1 MTMKRLLAAALIAIL
16 PVAACATGNSNGPSP
31 KRPVVKVADQVGPVD
46 RQMVIGTWACHE
58 LNPFPNMPRT
68 VQIVTYQADGKAK
81 NAAVIDTAT
90 TAGLPAKFNAS
101 FSYDWSVAGEQLVAS
116 NVQSSITAADDGA
129 GSTLLAPIAQMMAS
143 SFVDQVEPGT
153 SNVLELTKTTLVM
166 SAANMED
173 PPMISCA
180 RS

>member
-1 MTMKRLLAAALIAIL
+1 MIIKRLLAASIAVL
-16 PVAACATGNSNGPSP
+16 PLAACATGGSDSSSP
-31 KRPVVKVADQVGPVD
+31 KRPVVKVVDQVGPID
-46 RQMVIGTWACHE
+46 RQMVIGTWTCRE

-68 VQIVTYQADGKAK
+68 VQTVTYQADGKAE
-81 NAAVIDTAT
+81 NAAVVDTAA

-101 FSYDWSVAGEQLVAS
+101 FSYDWSVAGEQIIAS

-143 SFVDQVEPGT
+143 SFVDQAEPGT

-173 PPMISCA
+173 PPIISCA